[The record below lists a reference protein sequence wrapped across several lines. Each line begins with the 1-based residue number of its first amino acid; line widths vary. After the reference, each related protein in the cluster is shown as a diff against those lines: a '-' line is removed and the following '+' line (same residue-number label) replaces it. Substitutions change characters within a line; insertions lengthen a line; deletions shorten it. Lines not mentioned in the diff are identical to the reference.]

1 MELVNSTQL
10 FGLEHVYWQLPLVT
24 YPFLSGLVAGSFIV
38 GSLSDVFGLKKF
50 APLSKLAIIL
60 TFAFL
65 IGAALSP
72 LSEAWHRERFW
83 ELITRNHFPYSPLG
97 LFIIIWALYL
107 ILVVA
112 EMYFIFRPDNIYL
125 AESARGWR
133 RSWHNLLTL
142 GSRDRS
148 EHSLKRDHAVLAILA
163 ATGIA
168 LAFAF
173 HGYVGFVFGALK
185 SRPLWST
192 PLMPVLFLVSAI
204 VSGIAAMIVTYTLVQ
219 GGLGEDPLDTGIM
232 DGLMKLL
239 KWGIFVDLFL
249 DLIELL
255 TSGVRSYA
263 PGPVYQGFSA
273 IFFTGGPL
281 AFNYWVMQLGLLIV
295 ALVMTFFRPLRES
308 KSWPNVAAILVL
320 VSVYAMRY
328 NTVIGGELQP
338 KVSQGLVTYTPDW
351 VGIDSWQVIIG
362 LFALVVFLA
371 GLGLLLLPWERS
383 WVASWADKKLDASES
398 SRAGPGYSAPMTEK
412 GVKS

>member
-1 MELVNSTQL
+1 
-10 FGLEHVYWQLPLVT
+10 
-24 YPFLSGLVAGSFIV
+24 
-38 GSLSDVFGLKKF
+38 
-50 APLSKLAIIL
+50 
-60 TFAFL
+60 
-65 IGAALSP
+65 
-72 LSEAWHRERFW
+72 
-83 ELITRNHFPYSPLG
+83 
-97 LFIIIWALYL
+97 
-107 ILVVA
+107 
-112 EMYFIFRPDNIYL
+112 
-125 AESARGWR
+125 
-133 RSWHNLLTL
+133 
-142 GSRDRS
+142 
-148 EHSLKRDHAVLAILA
+148 
-163 ATGIA
+163 
-168 LAFAF
+168 
-173 HGYVGFVFGALK
+173 
-185 SRPLWST
+185 
-192 PLMPVLFLVSAI
+192 
-204 VSGIAAMIVTYTLVQ
+204 
-219 GGLGEDPLDTGIM
+219 
-232 DGLMKLL
+232 
-239 KWGIFVDLFL
+239 
-249 DLIELL
+249 LL